1 MLDKAYGP
9 GTYNDISRV
18 NTGGMQAII
27 DDFCRYDEGL
37 VSGNSTKSE
46 DVMPGLQEHETPQK
60 SSSSLDILL
69 LMSSVPLL
77 ITVKSFFQLFLAAWH
92 QKR

>member
-18 NTGGMQAII
+18 NTGGMRAII
-27 DDFCRYDEGL
+27 DDFCRYEGQ

-46 DVMPGLQEHETPQK
+46 DVLPGLQEHETPQK
-60 SSSSLDILL
+60 SSLSLDILL
-69 LMSSVPLL
+69 MSSVLLL
-77 ITVKSFFQLFLAAWH
+77 ITVKSFFQ
-92 QKR
+92 